1 MTILAWLNRCAF
13 VPTAYSD
20 SDDFEVNGSAP
31 VTGFYLPSEC
41 ANPAVVDAATYHYF
55 ARSADK
61 TQHEEG
67 DANWDDATG
76 TLLRATGTVR
86 NSSNAGALVNFSAAP
101 IVTVGSPTAADM
113 KRAGNLVLNGE
124 AAGLTGLLDISGDP
138 VVRAVLVPNNAIT
151 DIDASYCTDL
161 QKLDA
166 RVNQLASVDVSG
178 CGALTSISISA
189 FLTMPLSILDIS
201 SCPALI
207 FVLATSCSF
216 DEATV
221 DAILGTLDSN
231 GLSDGEADLSG
242 GTSAPPSAAG
252 LTSKSNLEG
261 NGWTVSVNS

>member
-1 MTILAWLNRCAF
+1 VVDGAF
-13 VPTAYSD
+13 YHYRAE
-20 SDDFEVNGSAP
+20 SDDLSQHQSGKAP
-31 VTGFYLPSEC
+31 YDV
-41 ANPAVVDAATYHYF
+41 
-55 ARSADK
+55 
-61 TQHEEG
+61 
-67 DANWDDATG
+67 ATG
-76 TLLRATGTVR
+76 DTADHRRQRGDLPVLEQRQPGER
-86 NSSNAGALVNFSAAP
+86 FPRRRGC
-101 IVTVGSPTAADM
+101 GSPTAADM